1 MIYVTGDTHGEFGRF
16 SKKKFRIK
24 GMELTADDYV
34 IVCGD
39 LGLCWAKDKTF
50 DYNCKT
56 FEQKSYTTLWV
67 QGNHENYDM
76 IEEFPIE
83 EWHGGK
89 VRHIVRDKVIL
100 LERGQVFDINGKT
113 FFTFGGASSHDV
125 QGGILDR
132 NNIDFDYERQKAKYS
147 KLPYRIIHE
156 SWWPQELPNE
166 EEMEEGRRNLEK
178 VNYKVDY
185 IITHCCSSGIQSV
198 LDQGPG
204 RIYEDDILTDYL
216 QELEDKL
223 EYKHWYFGHYHND
236 MSIDDKHTLL
246 YYAILEIEKESIDDV
261 SVLGRPRYSYK
272 DVVEFYWGED
282 CTKVGQIHVI
292 DANGTFEQS
301 SEPSYDVLVEDDNCL
316 YKHICESDI
325 VRKLIK

>member
-1 MIYVTGDTHGEFGRF
+1 MIYVTGDTHGDFGRF
-16 SKKKFRIK
+16 SKKKLRIK

-50 DYNCKT
+50 DYNCKN
-56 FEQKSYTTLWV
+56 FKQKSYTTLWV
-67 QGNHENYDM
+67 QGNHDNFDM
-76 IEEFPIE
+76 IAEFPIE

-113 FFTFGGASSHDV
+113 FFTFWGASSHDV
-125 QGGILDR
+125 QGGILNR
-132 NNIDFDYERQKAKYS
+132 NDYDFEYERCKAIDS
-147 KLPYRIIHE
+147 GLPFRIVHE

-178 VNYKVDY
+178 LNYKVDY
-185 IITHCCSSGIQSV
+185 VITHCCSSGMQAI
-198 LDQGPG
+198 LDKGPG
-204 RIYEDDILTDYL
+204 RIYEDNILTKYL
-216 QELEDKL
+216 QEIEEKL

-236 MSIDDKHTLL
+236 KSIDDKHTLL
-246 YYAILEIEKESIDDV
+246 YYAILEIETESLDDV
-261 SVLGRPRYSYK
+261 PVLGRPKYSHS
-272 DVVEFYWGED
+272 DTVEFNWGED
-282 CTKVGQIHVI
+282 CTKTGQIHVI
-292 DANGTFEQS
+292 DAYGTFEQS
-301 SEPSYDVLVEDDNCL
+301 SEPSYDVLVKEDNCL

-325 VRKLIK
+325 IRKIM

>member
-1 MIYVTGDTHGEFGRF
+1 
-16 SKKKFRIK
+16 
-24 GMELTADDYV
+24 MELTDNDYV
-34 IVCGD
+34 IVCGN
-39 LGLCWAKDKTF
+39 LGLCLAKDKTF
-50 DYNCKT
+50 DYNCKN
-56 FEQKSYTTLWV
+56 FEQKSYTILWV

-76 IEEFPIE
+76 IAEFPVK

-100 LERGQVFDINGKT
+100 LERGQIFKINGKT
-113 FFTFGGASSHDV
+113 FFTFGGVSSHDV
-125 QGGILDR
+125 QGGILNR
-132 NNIDFDYERQKAKYS
+132 NDCDFDYERRKAIDS
-147 KLPYRIIHE
+147 NLPFKIIHE
-156 SWWPQELPNE
+156 SWWPQELPNDE
-166 EEMEEGRRNLEK
+166 ELEEGRRNFEK

-246 YYAILEIEKESIDDV
+246 YYAILEIEKKSIDDV
-261 SVLGRPRYSYK
+261 SVLGRLRYSYK
-272 DVVEFYWGED
+272 DVVEFNSGED
-282 CTKVGQIHVI
+282 CTKVRQIHVI
-292 DANGTFEQS
+292 DAYGTFEQS
-301 SEPSYDVLVEDDNCL
+301 SEPSLDVLVEDDNCL

-325 VRKLIK
+325 AKKLI